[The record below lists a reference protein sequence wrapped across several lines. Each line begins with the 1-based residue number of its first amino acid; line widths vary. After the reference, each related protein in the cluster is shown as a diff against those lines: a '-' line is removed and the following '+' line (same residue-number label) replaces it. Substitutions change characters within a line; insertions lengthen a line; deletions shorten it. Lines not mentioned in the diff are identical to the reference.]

1 MPRTL
6 GNAPLAGRT
15 LSSSALTQWSGLFP
29 PFFPGPTA
37 YPGRGTNPLL
47 AAVVSRD
54 GLYPPFYP
62 GPTAYPG
69 RGTHLNTEA
78 A

>member
-6 GNAPLAGRT
+6 GNAPVAGQT
-15 LSSSALTQWSGLFP
+15 LSSSSLVQWG
-29 PFFPGPTA
+29 
-37 YPGRGTNPLL
+37 
-47 AAVVSRD
+47 

-62 GPTAYPG
+62 GPTAFPG
-69 RGTHLNTEA
+69 RGTNPIVGAILDRPALFPPFYPSSTAFPGRGSHLTTEA